1 MRSKVPWPSSQ
12 VEINHRLPELKDIR
26 RLYRRKKWNPARGQD
41 FYGQATLE
49 SVYMGLRFKVKRIGR
64 VNLVHKMNHNPIQGM
79 QEATLS
85 STFGQEKN
93 NEVTRQRWLKGKFK
107 SFSITF
113 MKLKL
118 SQFFSFIDISLLS
131 FNQIICS
138 NYYSHWWERECMQTR
153 SINKTENH
161 NIKKERKTVSIKS
174 STKLGES
181 LGWK

>member
-1 MRSKVPWPSSQ
+1 MVQLELAKCIKQ
-12 VEINHRLPELKDIR
+12 VESN
-26 RLYRRKKWNPARGQD
+26 
-41 FYGQATLE
+41 TTME

-138 NYYSHWWERECMQTR
+138 NLNRM
-153 SINKTENH
+153 SIIFCLDYKWAFNKILVLRTQ
-161 NIKKERKTVSIKS
+161 IFC
-174 STKLGES
+174 L
-181 LGWK
+181 

>member
-1 MRSKVPWPSSQ
+1 MVQLELAKCIKQ
-12 VEINHRLPELKDIR
+12 VESN
-26 RLYRRKKWNPARGQD
+26 
-41 FYGQATLE
+41 TTME

-107 SFSITF
+107 SFSPLHSWSWSF
-113 MKLKL
+113 P
-118 SQFFSFIDISLLS
+118 SYFFSFIDISLLS

-138 NYYSHWWERECMQTR
+138 NLNRM
-153 SINKTENH
+153 SIIFCLDYKWAFNKILVLRTQ
-161 NIKKERKTVSIKS
+161 IFC
-174 STKLGES
+174 L
-181 LGWK
+181 

>member
-1 MRSKVPWPSSQ
+1 MVQLELAKCIKQ
-12 VEINHRLPELKDIR
+12 VESN
-26 RLYRRKKWNPARGQD
+26 
-41 FYGQATLE
+41 TTME

-107 SFSITF
+107 SFSIIF

-138 NYYSHWWERECMQTR
+138 NLNRM
-153 SINKTENH
+153 SIIFCLDYKWAFNKILVLRTQ
-161 NIKKERKTVSIKS
+161 IFC
-174 STKLGES
+174 L
-181 LGWK
+181 